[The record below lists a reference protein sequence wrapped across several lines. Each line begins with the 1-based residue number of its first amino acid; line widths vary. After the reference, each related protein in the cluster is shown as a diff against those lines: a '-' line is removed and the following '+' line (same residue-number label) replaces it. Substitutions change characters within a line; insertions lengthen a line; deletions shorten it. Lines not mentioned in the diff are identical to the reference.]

1 MANVDSTQYANSTAV
16 PISLAKPNELGG
28 RVRIAYFS
36 YTTPSAGL
44 TNGDVIRATT
54 LPKGAR
60 IIEGR
65 LAWEA
70 LGASTT
76 LSVGYTGSATRYL
89 GATSSAT
96 AGGTHIANTVALNY
110 GEELSSS
117 TVINI
122 TLGGANTSASALTI
136 RGDIKYAID

>member
-28 RVRIAYFS
+28 RRRVAYFT
-36 YTTPSAGL
+36 YTTPAAGL
-44 TNGDVIRATT
+44 TNGDVLRATT

-60 IIEGR
+60 ILGGR

-76 LSVGYTGSATRYL
+76 LSVGYEGAATRYL
-89 GATSSAT
+89 GATSSAS
-96 AGGTHIANTVALNY
+96 AGGAELANTVALNL
-110 GEELSSS
+110 GDELSSS
-117 TVINI
+117 TVVLV
-122 TLGGANTSASALTI
+122 TLGGANTSASALII
-136 RGDIKYAID
+136 RGHIEYVVD